1 MSPNPW
7 KRRESLGGARSR
19 VLFALAGVASL
30 GLQAPPS
37 AEDGDRAAQ
46 AIARVEAAEDA
57 ADRALGSN
65 RDPMRRET
73 LRALA
78 EAVRLDE
85 SLGASAVRL
94 ALVVEDDPER
104 RGYLERLAEGLG
116 RSGASRASDSGRAI
130 EASRFLAH
138 LRRGDRREARR
149 ALERPGVA
157 DSIDAAISIDRG
169 LGGLLPDF
177 EMALAGA
184 GGAGLDEAQRRATL
198 ELEAALLDPEG
209 AGLGLGRWL
218 DGGRPLPEVDA
229 RGLAEWFEASASNR

>member
-1 MSPNPW
+1 MNRTS
-7 KRRESLGGARSR
+7 RRSCRYAVQAR
-19 VLFALAGVASL
+19 VLAACVASGVVSL
-30 GLQAPPS
+30 GLQAPPA

-46 AIARVEAAEDA
+46 AIARFEAAEDA
-57 ADRALGSN
+57 ADRALGAN
-65 RDPMRRET
+65 RDPMRRAT

-104 RGYLERLAEGLG
+104 RGYLERLAEGLARG
-116 RSGASRASDSGRAI
+116 GATRAA
-130 EASRFLAH
+130 EARGALETSRFLAH

-149 ALERPGVA
+149 LLERPGVA
-157 DSIDAAISIDRG
+157 ESIEAALLVDRG
-169 LGGLLPDF
+169 PGGSLPDF
-177 EMALAGA
+177 ESALAGSTI
-184 GGAGLDEAQRRATL
+184 AGLDESQRRATL
-198 ELEAALLDPEG
+198 ELEAALLDPSR

-229 RGLAEWFEASASNR
+229 RGLAEWFEAAGR